1 MLRSE
6 FEPGTTRWAVRR
18 AQWRAMGIPE
28 EDFHKPKVVV
38 VNSSS
43 TLSVCY
49 MHLDEVSQVVQQA
62 IREAGGLPF
71 EIRTAAP
78 SDFITSAGKKARYI
92 MPSRDLMVN
101 DIEVMVEG
109 AQLDGIVCLSS
120 CDKTTPAHLMA
131 AARLNVPSILVT
143 CGYQGSGTCAGQKVD
158 IDDVYESVGS
168 VASGTMTVDALR
180 EMTET
185 AIVAPG
191 VCAGLATANTMHVL
205 AEALGMTLPGNAPVR
220 AGSERMFDFARAAG
234 GRIVDMVTGDLRP
247 RDVLTPAA
255 FANAV
260 EVDLAVGGSVNSVRH
275 LAAVATEAELD
286 LDLTKLFEE
295 RAADAS
301 LICAVRPNGPRSM
314 DDFEAAGGVRGV
326 MKQLTRRL
334 DTDAMTASGVTVDA
348 ILEEAPLPDEEI
360 IRPLDNPFKKE
371 PGLKIIRGS
380 LAPHGAIVKLAAVP
394 EDRYEFRGP
403 VRVYEGED
411 EAIDGLRKGEIHEGD
426 AVVLRGFGPRGG
438 PGTVFAAGFA
448 AALNGAGFSGSVA
461 VLTDGELSGLNRG
474 LIVGQIMPEAADGGP
489 LALVEEEDEVSIDL
503 RGGTIELL
511 VDDEV
516 LEARKSAWEPPSPTR
531 ERGWLAQYARLVQ
544 PVEKGATLV
553 PPSPVYGRN
562 ETEVVRHKAKEGPG
576 NE

>member
-28 EDFHKPKVVV
+28 EDFHKPKIVV

-49 MHLDEVSQVVQQA
+49 MHLDQVSQVVQQS

-71 EIRTAAP
+71 EIHTAAP

-92 MPSRDLMVN
+92 LPSRDLIVN

-109 AQLDGIVCLSS
+109 AQLDGMVCLSS
-120 CDKTTPAHLMA
+120 CDKTTPGHLMA
-131 AARLNVPSILVT
+131 SARLNIPSILVT
-143 CGYQGSGTCAGQKVD
+143 CGYQGSGTCAGRHVD

-168 VASGTMTVDALR
+168 VAAGTMTVDALR

-205 AEALGMTLPGNAPVR
+205 AEALGMTLPGNAPIR
-220 AGSERMFDFARAAG
+220 AGSERMFDFASAAG
-234 GRIVDMVTGDLRP
+234 SRIVEMVTEDLRP

-260 EVDLAVGGSVNSVRH
+260 EVDLAVGGSVNSIRH

-286 LDLTKLFEE
+286 LDIVRLFEE
-295 RAADAS
+295 RAVDAA
-301 LICAVRPNGPRSM
+301 LICTVRPNGPSSM
-314 DDFEAAGGVRGV
+314 DDFEAAGGIRGV

-334 DTDAMTASGVTVDA
+334 DTGAKTASGMTVGTV
-348 ILEEAPLPDEEI
+348 LEKALLPDEKI
-360 IRPLDNPFKKE
+360 IRPLDDPFRGE
-371 PGLKIIRGS
+371 PGLKIIRGN
-380 LAPHGAIVKLAAVP
+380 LAPNGAIVKLAAVP
-394 EDRYEFRGP
+394 EDRYEFRGAA
-403 VRVYEGED
+403 RVYEGED
-411 EAIDGLRKGEIHEGD
+411 EAIEGLRQGEIHEGD
-426 AVVLRGFGPRGG
+426 AVILRGLGPRGG
-438 PGTVFAAGFA
+438 PGTVFAASFA

-461 VLTDGELSGLNRG
+461 IITDGELSGLNRG
-474 LIVGQIMPEAADGGP
+474 LIVGQVMPEAADGGP
-489 LALVEEEDEVSIDL
+489 LALVEEEDEISMDL
-503 RGGTIELL
+503 REGVIELL
-511 VDDEV
+511 VDDDV
-516 LEARKSAWEPPSPTR
+516 LATRKNMWEPPAPTR

-553 PPSPVYGRN
+553 PPPLGSDHK
-562 ETEVVRHKAKEGPG
+562 ETEVVRRKVKEMPV
-576 NE
+576 N